1 MDCAAPEAFFNA
13 QRPTRDGRVGR
24 GEPWCVND
32 GSLLHREQLD
42 VLNLRRLSKQL
53 IGPLHEPGGILA
65 IEVRLT
71 AVVISERIE
80 DAER

>member
-1 MDCAAPEAFFNA
+1 
-13 QRPTRDGRVGR
+13 
-24 GEPWCVND
+24 VND